1 MEVRPVSST
10 ALAAAC
16 AASLLI
22 LVLAVYLPRHR
33 RRDMAT
39 SYLEVGVGVLAC
51 SLVLS
56 GSSVA
61 AGLGLGLFGVL
72 SIIRLRSEELSQI
85 EVAYYFAALVV
96 GLIGG
101 LGASAGGYLP
111 LVLMG
116 AVVAVVAIADSRLL
130 GARQQRRLVL
140 LDRAY
145 VDPDD
150 LRAAVEDLL
159 GTAVGEVRLDR
170 LDLVQDSTLV
180 TVTTTTSPARERV
193 AR

>member
-1 MEVRPVSST
+1 
-10 ALAAAC
+10 
-16 AASLLI
+16 
-22 LVLAVYLPRHR
+22 
-33 RRDMAT
+33 
-39 SYLEVGVGVLAC
+39 
-51 SLVLS
+51 
-56 GSSVA
+56 
-61 AGLGLGLFGVL
+61 
-72 SIIRLRSEELSQI
+72 
-85 EVAYYFAALVV
+85 
-96 GLIGG
+96 
-101 LGASAGGYLP
+101 
-111 LVLMG
+111 MG

>member
-1 MEVRPVSST
+1 
-10 ALAAAC
+10 
-16 AASLLI
+16 
-22 LVLAVYLPRHR
+22 
-33 RRDMAT
+33 MAT

-72 SIIRLRSEELSQI
+72 SNIRLRSEELSQI